1 MIIKNAPMIVLSTG
15 ISISLGLIIG
25 ATVNPFHVWGDSE
38 GPQIKT
44 VPIHLIQWY
53 SLKGITL
60 NHGEFLDL
68 VDTTPMLT
76 IGGHV
81 AMYIPC
87 DDSGKPLVQFLQGSV
102 DVGKNTLAPVA
113 PEYIEGL
120 SSPGNS
126 CLYHFDIGTPEGV
139 TDFAIVND
147 DSTSIDFGE
156 RHTITFSI
164 EEIKGSH

>member
-1 MIIKNAPMIVLSTG
+1 MIIKNASMIVLSAG

-25 ATVNPFHVWGDSE
+25 ATVSPFHVWGASE
-38 GPQIKT
+38 GQQTKT
-44 VPIHLIQWY
+44 GPTHLMQWH

-60 NHGEFLDL
+60 NPGEFLDL
-68 VDTTPMLT
+68 ADTTPMLT

-102 DVGKNTLAPVA
+102 DVDENTLVPIT
-113 PEYIEGL
+113 PEYIKDL

-126 CLYHFDIGTPEGV
+126 CLYHFDIGTPDGV
-139 TDFAIVND
+139 TDFAIVNHG
-147 DSTSIDFGE
+147 SNPVNFGE
-156 RHTITFSI
+156 RHTVTFSI
-164 EEIKGSH
+164 EAIKGSH